1 MSEKTPS
8 RQTAEQEGEDRFKR
22 FAAFLITSMIIVA
35 AIVSVLQT
43 RASARA
49 ARHGREAQS
58 YAIRAM
64 GLKTSGQAA
73 VSYGWQGAYQNWA
86 ELNDL
91 WDRADRAAQAAEA
104 ARYQATRDRVAHLSP
119 LLAAP
124 YFNPD
129 EDRQPDLGKYEADVY
144 LVAATALSEHYTD
157 SAGQNEAWDGKAR
170 AHTTHLTLLA
180 VSLALYGLATTITGR
195 WVRWLFVGAGTLIAA
210 TSLLWILIVAVWPVS
225 HLPTAAIDAYAEGVG
240 LAGQRGDENTQAAV
254 DKFTEALDLAPQYAN
269 ALYERGNARL
279 GLADAALSLG
289 DLETVTQHYEAA
301 VADFEAAQQAG
312 RDDTNVGWNLG
323 WTHYLLGRH
332 EDAIRIDRH
341 VLDLD
346 PDLVGVRTN
355 LGLALLVTGRVDE
368 AKVEYQAA
376 MDTAARLVADARAAG
391 KEPPASLWWY
401 LDAGAIDI
409 ENLLG
414 RMDGK
419 VDELTQAP
427 APDTVADPEALRAAA
442 PDVIKQLRELTAA
455 LEYTGQP
462 PQAEVSAAVSN
473 VTFGLERYD
482 QAGDFVDYDVSDT
495 FPYGTD
501 RVLMLFDY
509 EGMHDGQKV
518 VWKVY
523 SGGSELTDLRRV
535 SDWSLGESGGA
546 EKPFS
551 YAYSDYFIFGAG
563 EYEVDM
569 YVDYRLVAQGRFTIR
584 ETEGATPVT
593 TSGASGDVLFADDFS
608 NPFSGW
614 SRYTDNDYT
623 TDYTD
628 GRYWFYISAP
638 NIVVYGRPQ
647 LNFTDVTIEVDATKS
662 SEPAGT
668 YGVICRYVDSDN
680 YYVLQV
686 TDTGSYAIY
695 KLKGGQWEALAEFGQ
710 SAAIQTGAAT
720 NHLRA
725 DCVGDTLALYVND
738 EKVAEAQDSD
748 FASGDVALMAGSY
761 DTPGVEILFD
771 DFVVRQP

>member
-1 MSEKTPS
+1 MSETTSSQP
-8 RQTAEQEGEDRFKR
+8 AADQEGDDRFKR

-49 ARHGREAQS
+49 ARYGREAQS
-58 YAIRAM
+58 YAIRAL
-64 GLKTSGQAA
+64 GLKTSGQAT
-73 VSYGWQGAYQNWA
+73 VSYGWQGAFQNWA

-91 WDRADRAAQAAEA
+91 WDRADRADQAADA
-104 ARYQATRDRVAHLSP
+104 ARYKATRDRVAQLSP

-129 EDRQPDLGKYEADVY
+129 NDRQPDLGKYEADVY
-144 LVAATALSEHYTD
+144 WVAATALSEHYTD
-157 SAGQNEAWDGKAR
+157 SAKQNEAWDGKAR
-170 AHTTHLTLLA
+170 THTTHLTLLA

-195 WVRWLFVGAGTLIAA
+195 WVRWLFVGAGTLIAVV
-210 TSLLWILIVAVWPVS
+210 TLLWILVVALWPVS
-225 HLPTAAIDAYAEGVG
+225 YLPAAAIDAYAEGVG
-240 LAGQRGDENTQAAV
+240 LARQRGQENTQAAV
-254 DKFTEALDLAPQYAN
+254 DKFTEALGFAPQYAN
-269 ALYERGNARL
+269 ALYERGNARFD
-279 GLADAALSLG
+279 LADAALGQG
-289 DLETVTQHYEAA
+289 DFETVTQHYEAA
-301 VADFEAAQQAG
+301 VADYEAAQQAG

-323 WTHYLLGRH
+323 WSYYLLGQH
-332 EDAIRIDRH
+332 DDAIRLDRH
-341 VLDLD
+341 VLDMD

-355 LGLALLVTGRVDE
+355 LAVALLVTGRVDE
-368 AKVEYQAA
+368 AQAEYQTA
-376 MDTAARLVADARAAG
+376 MDTAARLVAEAKAAG

-401 LDAGAIDI
+401 LDAGAIDL
-409 ENLLG
+409 ENLLD

-419 VDELTQAP
+419 TYEWTQAP
-427 APDTVADPEALRAAA
+427 APDTVTDAEAVRAAA
-442 PDVIKQLRELTAA
+442 PAIIEQLRDLTTA
-455 LEYTGQP
+455 LEYTGEL
-462 PQAEVSAAVSN
+462 PQGEALAAVSN
-473 VTFGLERYD
+473 VKFGLERYD
-482 QAGDFVDYDVSDT
+482 QSGNFVDYDVSDT

-509 EGMHDGQKV
+509 AGMHDGQKV
-518 VWKVY
+518 IWKVY
-523 SGGSELTDLRRV
+523 SGGSETTDLRRV

-551 YAYSDYFIFGAG
+551 YAYSDYFIFSAG

-569 YVDYRLVAQGRFTIR
+569 YVDYHLVAQGRFTIR
-584 ETEGATPVT
+584 ETEGATPLK

-608 NPFSGW
+608 SPFSGW
-614 SRYTDNDYT
+614 SSFAETDYT
-623 TDYTD
+623 IDYTD
-628 GRYWFYISAP
+628 GHYRFYISAP
-638 NIVVYGRPQ
+638 NIVVHGRPQ
-647 LNFTDVTIEVDATKS
+647 LNFADVTIEVDATKS

-710 SAAIQTGAAT
+710 SDAIQQGAAT

-725 DCVGDTLALYVND
+725 DCVGDTLTLSVND
-738 EKVAEAQDSD
+738 VVVAEVQDTD

-761 DTPGVEILFD
+761 DDPGVEVLFD
-771 DFVVRQP
+771 DFVAKQP